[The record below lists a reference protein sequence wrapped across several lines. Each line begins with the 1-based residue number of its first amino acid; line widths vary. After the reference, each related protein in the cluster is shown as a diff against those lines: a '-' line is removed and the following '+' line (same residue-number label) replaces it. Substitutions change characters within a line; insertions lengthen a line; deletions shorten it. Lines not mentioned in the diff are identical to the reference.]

1 MLTAA
6 MFWHIFEQ
14 TGSIQ
19 AYLAYREFLGF
30 SYNQV
35 L

>member
-1 MLTAA
+1 MVTADL
-6 MFWHIFEQ
+6 FWKLFEQ

-19 AYLAYREFLGF
+19 AYLAYRILIGTA
-30 SYNQV
+30 YGT